1 MSRRYLRLDKNTVSS
16 TSLSPQQQEQQVYYD
31 FLRIVLEILNCM
43 IAKGLRQN
51 PELVYTLLH
60 RQEVFRALQ
69 VRILSPAAVCS

>member
-1 MSRRYLRLDKNTVSS
+1 MT
-16 TSLSPQQQEQQVYYD
+16 PQQQEQQVYFD

-60 RQEVFRALQ
+60 RQDVFAGLQ
-69 VRILSPAAVCS
+69 VGSALLVWNGGVQ